1 MKSNRP
7 DIMGRLIFNH
17 TSYFERKE
25 TDMMKMT
32 RKKMMMTASAFA
44 LGALLFAGGVALAA
58 PSGNYIGS
66 EKAQQI
72 ALENAGLS
80 ADSVTFIRTHLDY
93 DDGRA
98 EYEVEFYQR
107 NMEYDYDIDA
117 VSGTILSYDHD
128 AEYYDVE
135 QHASG
140 TGNGSGSTVGS
151 VSSNTGTASAAGT
164 EYITAEAAKQAALQH
179 AGVSESDTCR
189 METGFDYEHGM
200 AVYEIEWKVD
210 WTEYSYE
217 INASTGEVVSYEMDY
232 DD

>member
-1 MKSNRP
+1 MKNNRP
-7 DIMGRLIFNH
+7 DIMGRLIINH
-17 TSYFERKE
+17 ISIFERKE

-32 RKKMMMTASAFA
+32 RKKMMMTASTLA
-44 LGALLFAGGVALAA
+44 LGTLLFAGGVALAA

-98 EYEVEFYQR
+98 EYEVEFYQG
-107 NMEYDYDIDA
+107 NVEYDYDIDA

-135 QHASG
+135 HHAPD
-140 TGNGSGSTVGS
+140 TGSGSGNTAGS
-151 VSSNTGTASAAGT
+151 VSPNTGTASAAGT
-164 EYITAEAAKQAALQH
+164 EYITAEAAKQVALKH
-179 AGVSESDTCR
+179 AGVAESDTRR

-200 AVYEIEWKVD
+200 AVYEIEWKVG

-217 INASTGEVVSYEMDY
+217 INASTGEIVSYEVDY

>member
-1 MKSNRP
+1 
-7 DIMGRLIFNH
+7 MGRLIINH
-17 TSYFERKE
+17 ISIFERKE

-32 RKKMMMTASAFA
+32 RKKMMMTASALA
-44 LGALLFAGGVALAA
+44 LGTLLFAGGVALAA
-58 PSGNYIGS
+58 PSENYIGS

-98 EYEVEFYQR
+98 EYEVEFYQG
-107 NMEYDYDIDA
+107 NVEYDYDIDA

-135 QHASG
+135 HHAPG
-140 TGNGSGSTVGS
+140 TGSGSGNTAGS
-151 VSSNTGTASAAGT
+151 VSPNTGTASAAGT
-164 EYITAEAAKQAALQH
+164 EYITAEAAKQTALKH
-179 AGVSESDTCR
+179 AGVAESDTRR

-200 AVYEIEWKVD
+200 AVYEIEWKVG

-217 INASTGEVVSYEMDY
+217 INASTGEIVSYEVDY

>member
-1 MKSNRP
+1 
-7 DIMGRLIFNH
+7 MGRLIINH
-17 TSYFERKE
+17 ISIFERKE

-32 RKKMMMTASAFA
+32 RKKMMMTASALA
-44 LGALLFAGGVALAA
+44 LGTLLFAGGVALAA

-98 EYEVEFYQR
+98 EYEVEFYQG
-107 NMEYDYDIDA
+107 NVEYDYDIDA

-128 AEYYDVE
+128 AEYYDVAR
-135 QHASG
+135 HAPG
-140 TGNGSGSTVGS
+140 TGSGSGNTAGS
-151 VSSNTGTASAAGT
+151 VSPNAGTASAAGT
-164 EYITAEAAKQAALQH
+164 EYITAEAAKQAALKH
-179 AGVSESDTCR
+179 AGVAESDTRR

-200 AVYEIEWKVD
+200 AVYEIEWKVG

-217 INASTGEVVSYEMDY
+217 INASTGEIVSYEVDY

>member
-1 MKSNRP
+1 
-7 DIMGRLIFNH
+7 MGRLIINH
-17 TSYFERKE
+17 ISIFERKE

-32 RKKMMMTASAFA
+32 RKKMMMTASALA
-44 LGALLFAGGVALAA
+44 LGTLLFAGGVALAA

-98 EYEVEFYQR
+98 EYEVEFYQG
-107 NMEYDYDIDA
+107 NVEYDYDIDA

-135 QHASG
+135 HHAPG
-140 TGNGSGSTVGS
+140 TGSDSGNTAGG
-151 VSSNTGTASAAGT
+151 VSPNTGTASAAGT
-164 EYITAEAAKQAALQH
+164 EYITAEAAKQAALKH
-179 AGVSESDTCR
+179 AGVAESDTRR

-200 AVYEIEWKVD
+200 AVYEIEWKVG

-217 INASTGEVVSYEMDY
+217 INASTGEIVSYEVDY